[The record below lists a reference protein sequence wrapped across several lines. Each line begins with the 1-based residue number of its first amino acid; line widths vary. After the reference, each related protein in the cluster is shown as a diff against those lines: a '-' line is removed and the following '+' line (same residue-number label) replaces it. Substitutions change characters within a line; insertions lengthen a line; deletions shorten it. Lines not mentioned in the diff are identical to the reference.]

1 MAFTHA
7 SKKNAMGNN
16 SCITNVIKKGSLIMR
31 SFKTKLAVLVVSS
44 ALMIPSAVGAATVI
58 DPASPEAA
66 NMTPVLP
73 VTTVTMKMDSMEVDV
88 NGSKTMMDVY
98 PSRKD
103 NFTLIPLRYAA
114 DAIGATIA
122 WNEAD
127 REATVAWTGHSAV
140 FTVGSDTVVS
150 NGEKKVA
157 STISVMQGDRLMV
170 PVQIFAEVTGWTTD
184 LAEEGKVIRLLSPV
198 TVPIK

>member
-44 ALMIPSAVGAATVI
+44 APL
-58 DPASPEAA
+58 
-66 NMTPVLP
+66 
-73 VTTVTMKMDSMEVDV
+73 TTVTMKMDSMEVDV